1 MGREVTS
8 FRPIASRWKGD
19 AVMIADSPHQ
29 TGARTDLS
37 TTRRHFLQISLGA
50 TTGLA
55 ALLSG
60 RTPPAV
66 HAQTREISL
75 LSWSHFVP
83 ASDKKLAE
91 QAQRFTKET
100 GIKMTV
106 DHIANPQLPIKL
118 AAEVQTQSG
127 HDLID
132 LRMHLPIYYEN
143 QLVEITDIVVPLSE
157 KNGGMYSF
165 CEDASLVKGQWRAMP
180 WYHLSFPGSYNKQHF
195 DQVGEAAPD
204 TWDDLLRAGKK
215 LKAKGHPIGIA
226 ISQTFDS
233 ISTLSGV
240 MWCYGSKAVEADGKT
255 IVINSKETEAAI
267 EYVKQLY
274 NEAME
279 PEVLSW
285 DDAGN
290 NRHLVSGKG
299 AWIHNPHSHYLTAR
313 EKKMPVAEQ
322 IYFHLSPQ
330 GPAGRHTPTVVRNL
344 GIWKFSKNI
353 NAAKEFIKFHF
364 STETYSEFVMAGES
378 FNAPVYQSMEDHP
391 AWKID
396 PKYEPIKE
404 SGKYGHLYGWPAPG
418 DEKSQQVTNSF
429 IIPNMFA
436 KTVTG
441 TSTKD
446 AMLWAEAEVRRIYQG

>member
-1 MGREVTS
+1 MPVHSGTPLTTS
-8 FRPIASRWKGD
+8 RGPVA
-19 AVMIADSPHQ
+19 
-29 TGARTDLS
+29 
-37 TTRRHFLQISLGA
+37 TRRRFLQLSLGA
-50 TTGLA
+50 ATSLA
-55 ALLSG
+55 TLLQG

-66 HAQTREISL
+66 QAQTRAISL
-75 LSWSHFVP
+75 ISWSHFVP

-106 DHIANPQLPIKL
+106 DHIANPQLPVKL

-132 LRMHLPIYYEN
+132 LRMHLPIYYEH
-143 QLVEITDIVVPLSE
+143 QLVDLTDIVRPLAE
-157 KNGGMYSF
+157 QHGGMYEF
-165 CEDASLVKGQWRAMP
+165 CQEAALIKGRWMAMP
-180 WYHLSFPGSYNKQHF
+180 WYHLSFPGSYNKQYF
-195 DQVGEAAPD
+195 DQVGEKAPD

-215 LKAKGHPIGIA
+215 LKAQGHPVGIA

-240 MWCYGSKAVEADGKT
+240 MWCYGAKAVEADGKT
-255 IVINSKETEAAI
+255 VVINSKATEAAI
-267 EYVKQLY
+267 EYIKQLY
-274 NEAME
+274 AEAME

-285 DDAGN
+285 DDASN
-290 NRHLVSGKG
+290 NRLLVSGKG
-299 AWIHNPHSHYLTAR
+299 SWIHNPHSHYLTAK
-313 EKKMPVAEQ
+313 EKNMPIAEH

-330 GPAGRHTPTVVRNL
+330 GPAGRHTPTVVRSL

-353 NAAKEFIKFHF
+353 EAAKEFIKFHF
-364 STETYSEFVMAGES
+364 GTENYSEFVLAGES
-378 FNAPVYQSMEDHP
+378 FNAPVYKSMEDHP

-436 KTVTG
+436 KAVTG
-441 TSTKD
+441 NSVKE
-446 AMLWAEAEVRRIYQG
+446 AMAWAEGEIKRIYGG

>member
-1 MGREVTS
+1 MFVDPR
-8 FRPIASRWKGD
+8 IQLASP
-19 AVMIADSPHQ
+19 SPL
-29 TGARTDLS
+29 TA
-37 TTRRHFLQISLGA
+37 TRRRFLQVSLGA
-50 TTGLA
+50 AAGLSA
-55 ALLSG
+55 VLVGYTA
-60 RTPPAV
+60 PAV

-91 QAQRFTKET
+91 IAQRFTKET

-106 DHIANPQLPIKL
+106 DHIANPQLPVKL

-143 QLVEITDIVVPLSE
+143 QLLDLTDVIVPLAE
-157 KNGGMYSF
+157 KNGGLYNF
-165 CEDASLVKGQWRAMP
+165 CEEAALVKGRWRGMP
-180 WYHLSFPGSYNKQHF
+180 WYHLSFPGSYNKQYF
-195 DQVGEAAPD
+195 DHVGEKAPD

-215 LKAKGHPIGIA
+215 LKALGHPIGIA
-226 ISQTFDS
+226 ISQTFDA
-233 ISTLSGV
+233 ISTLSGI
-240 MWCYGSKAVEADGKT
+240 MWCYGAKTVEADGKT
-255 IVINSKETEAAI
+255 VAINSKETETAI

-274 NEAME
+274 AEAME

-285 DDAGN
+285 DDASN
-290 NRHLVSGKG
+290 NRLLVSGKG
-299 AWIHNPHSHYLTAR
+299 SWIHNPQSHYLTAK
-313 EKKMPVAEQ
+313 EKKMPVADQ
-322 IYFHLSPQ
+322 IFFQLSPQ
-330 GPAGRHTPTVVRNL
+330 GPAGRHTPTVVRSL

-353 NAAKEFIKFHF
+353 DAAREFITFHF
-364 STETYSEFVMAGES
+364 STENYSEFIMAGEA
-378 FNAPVYQSMEDHP
+378 FNAPVYKSMEDHP

-429 IIPNMFA
+429 VIPNMFA
-436 KTVTG
+436 KAVTG
-441 TSTKD
+441 VSTTE
-446 AMLWAEAEVRRIYQG
+446 AMTWAEGEIKRMYGT

>member
-1 MGREVTS
+1 
-8 FRPIASRWKGD
+8 
-19 AVMIADSPHQ
+19 MIADSPHQ

-83 ASDKKLAE
+83 TSDKKLAE

>member
-1 MGREVTS
+1 MPAHPR
-8 FRPIASRWKGD
+8 IQLD
-19 AVMIADSPHQ
+19 ANSA
-29 TGARTDLS
+29 L
-37 TTRRHFLQISLGA
+37 TTRRRFLQTSLGA
-50 TTGLA
+50 AAGLA
-55 ALLSG
+55 AVLSG

-75 LSWSHFVP
+75 ISWSHFVP
-83 ASDKKLAE
+83 ASDKKLADM
-91 QAQRFTKET
+91 ARRFTKET

-106 DHIANPQLPIKL
+106 DHIANPQLPVKL

-132 LRMHLPIYYEN
+132 LRMHLPIYYET
-143 QLVEITDIVVPLSE
+143 QLVDVTDIVAPLAE
-157 KNGGMYSF
+157 KNGGMYGF
-165 CEDASLVKGQWRAMP
+165 CEEASLVKGRWRAMP
-180 WYHLSFPGSYNKQHF
+180 WYHLSFPGSYNKQYF
-195 DQVGEAAPD
+195 DQIGEKAPD
-204 TWDDLLRAGKK
+204 TWEDLLRAGKK
-215 LKAKGHPIGIA
+215 LKAKGHPVGIP

-240 MWCYGSKAVEADGKT
+240 MWCYGSKTVEADGKT
-255 IVINSKETEAAI
+255 VAIHSQDTAAAI
-267 EYVKQLY
+267 DYVKQLY
-274 NEAME
+274 HEAME

-285 DDAGN
+285 DDASN
-290 NRHLVSGKG
+290 NRLLVSGKG
-299 AWIHNPHSHYLTAR
+299 SWIHNPHSHYLTAK
-313 EKKMPVAEQ
+313 EKGMPVAEH

-353 NAAKEFIKFHF
+353 DAAKEFIKFHF
-364 STETYSEFVMAGES
+364 DTEHYSEFILAGES
-378 FNAPVYQSMEDHP
+378 FNAPVYKSMEDHP
-391 AWKID
+391 AWRID

-436 KTVTG
+436 KAVTG
-441 TSTKD
+441 VSTKE
-446 AMLWAEAEVRRIYQG
+446 AMAWAEGEIRRIYGG